1 MRLVNQAL
9 QTITASKI
17 DLVDHMASNLSCI
30 FGAYM
35 PDLQQMI
42 EDAKR
47 NKRRLQ
53 INSQVEEKVTI
64 KPLEFQQSKSKVLSL
79 FKNVDAVSNRLRE
92 FASLCLKNKK
102 AINQYL
108 QLKSRTFTDFSIQ
121 DIVSYMPNILNF
133 ENKRAY
139 FKKEIDRLKRSA
151 AHDEINLNIR
161 RS

>member
-1 MRLVNQAL
+1 MYEHMRLVNQAL

-64 KPLEFQQSKSKVLSL
+64 KPLEFQQSKSKVL
-79 FKNVDAVSNRLRE
+79 
-92 FASLCLKNKK
+92 
-102 AINQYL
+102 
-108 QLKSRTFTDFSIQ
+108 
-121 DIVSYMPNILNF
+121 
-133 ENKRAY
+133 
-139 FKKEIDRLKRSA
+139 
-151 AHDEINLNIR
+151 
-161 RS
+161 